1 MIDGLYNLAS
11 GPLVWLALVLCIG
24 GSFYKFSQM
33 ALLARQKDG
42 YVYEYWS
49 WKHALK
55 SAFYWWIL
63 PLGSFNAR
71 LNPVMAIVTWV
82 FHVCLLVS
90 PIFLL
95 AHVVMFET
103 AWNVGLWPTLPDAAA
118 DVMAFAVL
126 VGCIFFLLRRVT
138 LPQVKFVTSGNDFFI
153 LAVVAL
159 PFLTGVL
166 AYHQVGDY
174 KTWVT
179 LHMLAG
185 ELMLALLPFT
195 RLAHAIYAL
204 FVRGYTASEFG
215 AVRQIKDW

>member
-1 MIDGLYNLAS
+1 MIDLLYDLAR
-11 GPLVWLALVLCIG
+11 GPLVWVALTLCIG
-24 GSFYKFSQM
+24 GSLYKFSQM
-33 ALLARQKDG
+33 ALLAKQKDG

-49 WKHALK
+49 WKHTLK
-55 SAFYWWIL
+55 SAFFWWIL

-71 LNPVMAIVTWV
+71 LNPVMAVVTWV
-82 FHVCLLVS
+82 FHVCLLLS

-103 AWNVGLWPTLPDAAA
+103 AWNVGLWPTLPDAVA
-118 DVMAFAVL
+118 DIMAFAVL
-126 VGCIFFLLRRVT
+126 AGCVFFLLRRLT

-153 LAVVAL
+153 LAVVCL

-166 AYHQVGDY
+166 AYHQVADY
-174 KTWVT
+174 RTLVT

>member
-1 MIDGLYNLAS
+1 MELLYNLAR
-11 GPLVWLALVLCIG
+11 GPLVWVAMALFVV
-24 GSFYKFSQM
+24 GSLYKFSQM

-42 YVYEYWS
+42 LVYEYWS

-55 SAFYWWIL
+55 SVFFWWIV

-82 FHVCLLVS
+82 FHVCLLLS

-95 AHVVMFET
+95 AHVAMFET
-103 AWNVGLWPTLPDAAA
+103 SWNVGLWSTLPDNLA
-118 DVMAFAVL
+118 DIMAIAVL
-126 VGCIFFLLRRVT
+126 VGCAFFLLRRLV
-138 LPQVKFVTSGNDFFI
+138 LPQVKFVTSGSDFFI
-153 LAVVAL
+153 LAVVCL

-166 AYHQVGDY
+166 AYHQVADY
-174 KTWVT
+174 RTLVT

>member
-1 MIDGLYNLAS
+1 MIDLLYNLAR
-11 GPLVWLALVLCIG
+11 GPLVWVALVLFVV
-24 GSFYKFSQM
+24 GSLYQFSQM

-49 WKHALK
+49 WTHALK

-63 PLGSFNAR
+63 PLGSYNAR

-82 FHVCLLVS
+82 FHLCLLFS

-103 AWNVGLWPTLPDAAA
+103 AWNVGLWPTLPDQAA

-126 VGCIFFLLRRVT
+126 AGCVFFLLRRLT
-138 LPQVKFVTSGNDFFI
+138 LAQVKFVTSGNDFFI
-153 LAVVAL
+153 LAVVCL

-174 KTWVT
+174 RTLLT